1 MTTTGEPSGVSV
13 DERAARAAAA
23 DSVVLWNLDD
33 YEDAAR
39 ARLPRPVYDYF
50 AGGAEDEVTLRANR
64 AAYEQFHLRPR
75 VMVDVSRVDASVEVL
90 GERLAFPVALAPAA
104 LQRLAHPDGEL
115 ATARAARAAGTLL
128 IASTLATYPV
138 DDIAAAAPG
147 PLWLQLYIFR
157 DRGLT
162 RELVERAE
170 RAGCGAICL
179 TVTVPVQGN
188 RERDLRNQFR
198 LPPGI
203 EMANF
208 IGLRQAQFPEGVT
221 GSGLNAYISR
231 EFDPTLTWDAVDWL
245 RSVTKLPIVLKG
257 ILTPEDATLG
267 VEHGAGAIIVS
278 NHGGR
283 QLDCA
288 EPTLFALPRVVDATS
303 GRIPILIDGGIRR
316 GTDVVKALCLGAR
329 AVLIARPYLW
339 GLAVGGQR
347 GVERVLGL
355 LRAEVERTLAL
366 LGRPTVG
373 ALDRGA
379 LAETHMPSGD
389 QHGAT

>member
-1 MTTTGEPSGVSV
+1 MATRDLRPAEEKPAVTPWSLDAYE
-13 DERAARAAAA
+13 EAARAT
-23 DSVVLWNLDD
+23 
-33 YEDAAR
+33 
-39 ARLPRPVYDYF
+39 LPRAVYDYY

-64 AAYEQFHLRPR
+64 AAYERFYLRPR
-75 VMVDVSRVDASVEVL
+75 VMIDVSHVDVSVELL

-104 LQRLAHPDGEL
+104 FQRLAHPDGEL

-128 IASTLATYPV
+128 IASTLSTYSV

-147 PLWLQLYIFR
+147 PLWLQLYVFR

-170 RAGCGAICL
+170 RAGCRAICL

-198 LPPGI
+198 LPAGI

-208 IGLRQAQFPEGVT
+208 IGLRQARFPEGVT
-221 GSGLNAYISR
+221 GSGLNAFISR
-231 EFDPTLTWDAVDWL
+231 EFDPTLTWDAVAWL
-245 RSVTKLPIVLKG
+245 RSITKLPIILKG
-257 ILTPEDATLG
+257 VAAPEDAALS
-267 VEHGAGAIIVS
+267 VEHGAAAIIVS

-283 QLDCA
+283 QLDGA
-288 EPTLFALPRVVDATS
+288 EPTLFALPRVVDAAG

-316 GTDVVKALCLGAR
+316 GSDVVKALCLGAT

-347 GVERVLGL
+347 GVEHVLAL

-366 LGRPTVG
+366 LGRPTVASLG
-373 ALDRGA
+373 PDAISDIASVVLTDRRG
-379 LAETHMPSGD
+379 TPR
-389 QHGAT
+389 